1 MKRIFV
7 FLGLLIGIN
16 PFLVNAQQIAV
27 RLKTFKYDVNIPNY
41 NNQLQYEYGS
51 GLEEATSG
59 SMLYSING
67 VEHIIGTPAL
77 NFTGLAPIHL
87 INQNGAWVIENYYK
101 DAAMGNARNYV
112 FIDSVTIALADHGLE
127 SGNPWPYGDIWLI
140 KNIKDTLKWQKVS
153 KYKSFYH
160 SVAQGDLNNDGKF
173 DLIGLHMGSYNDWKG
188 TNGLH
193 PYLQQNDESFI
204 DGTNVIENTSFLGE
218 NTGQGSIL
226 IKDIMGD
233 SRPEI
238 IKGQYGSDPSNPY
251 AFAIFG
257 YDNVTGKYKFI
268 KKPTE
273 KGVYSKSEQG
283 STSIQSADFN
293 NDGKLDLAIASEG
306 APNGLIQIWNGKGN
320 GDFTPGQILTYLDAI
335 GTDTSDTFREF
346 QIADIDNDGW
356 LDIFVNPFHFGT
368 KFRINPGPRSPTNP
382 NGNKGSGVRLNNI
395 IWKND
400 KGIFNTLTND
410 LKVPGV
416 YPGFLKGGFVNNK
429 LKFFG
434 FESMAKAFILN
445 EITVTFCKDLVKPQF
460 NNSKLNFCDGD
471 SLKLSISNVNLGDT
485 IKWHSGNK
493 IEVSNTK
500 LFKES
505 LKIFA
510 TRTDSLG
517 CTISSDTISIT
528 KNTIPTLPIVKD
540 TVFCQNIISSTLL
553 ATGISG
559 NTITWYGTNATG
571 GTGTNNAV
579 VASTIDTT
587 TKSYY
592 VSQINNTS
600 SCESPR
606 AKITVKIN
614 PAPVSPSVKD
624 TSYCNSINA
633 DTLKATPLANHSLSW
648 YGTSAT
654 GGTASTF
661 GAKPNTTTSG
671 TFSYYVSQFNNA
683 TGCEGPRAKIGVTI
697 IPLPN
702 PPTVKDTSYCNNALI
717 DTLRVIPTTGN
728 TLLWYGTSATGGTAT
743 NTAIKPSTT
752 VIGTSS
758 FYLSQ
763 ITTATGCESLRAKL
777 NVTVNPIP
785 SAPIISRDTIN
796 NLVSNVTTRNSWYKD
811 GTLIT
816 DTTQKFK
823 PTSPGSYTVKTTQ
836 NGCVSAMSSP
846 YYYLV
851 TDIVRLNNGEFIK
864 LTPNPFKN
872 YINFDFVV
880 KGQPRLNIEVFSAA
894 TGAKVAAR
902 IGVTAGSRLTFNE
915 LNPGV
920 YFVRVASPDLKVSHQ
935 FKMIKL

>member
-1 MKRIFV
+1 MNNKFWVIG
-7 FLGLLIGIN
+7 FLIVLS
-16 PFLVNAQQIAV
+16 PFLVDAQQIAV

-41 NNQLQYEYGS
+41 NYQLQYEYGS
-51 GLEEATSG
+51 GMEEATSG
-59 SMLYSING
+59 SMLYAING

-77 NFTGLAPIHL
+77 NFTGLAPVHL
-87 INQNGAWVIENYYK
+87 INQNGSWVIEGYYK

-112 FIDSVTIALADHGLE
+112 FIDSTTIALADHGLE

-153 KYKSFYH
+153 KFKSFYH

-193 PYLQQNDESFI
+193 PYLQQNDESFV
-204 DGTNVIENTSFLGE
+204 DGTNVIENSSFLGE

-257 YDNVTGKYKFI
+257 YDNVSGKYKFM

-306 APNGLIQIWNGKGN
+306 APNGLIQIWNGNGN

-395 IWKND
+395 IWKNN
-400 KGIFNTLTND
+400 KGTFNTLSND
-410 LKVPGV
+410 LKVPGIF
-416 YPGFLKGGFVNNK
+416 PGFLKGGYVNNK

-445 EITVTFCKDLVKPQF
+445 EVTVTFCKDLVKPKF
-460 NNSKLNFCDGD
+460 SSTKLNFCDGD
-471 SLKLSISNVNLGDT
+471 SLNLSISNVNLGDT
-485 IKWHSGNK
+485 IKWHTGNK
-493 IEVSNTK
+493 IEISNSK
-500 LFKES
+500 ILKES
-505 LKIFA
+505 LSIFA

-517 CTISSDTISIT
+517 CEISSDTISVIKSKIPET
-528 KNTIPTLPIVKD
+528 PKVSDTI
-540 TVFCQNIISSTLL
+540 FCQNSTASLLSAKPDNGNYLLWYTSNQTGASGSKESII
-553 ATGISG
+553 AT
-559 NTITWYGTNATG
+559 TT
-571 GTGTNNAV
+571 
-579 VASTIDTT
+579 DTT
-587 TKSYY
+587 TKFYY
-592 VSQINNTS
+592 VSQATNLA

-614 PAPVSPSVKD
+614 PAPTTPLVKD
-624 TSYCNSINA
+624 TSYCNNINA
-633 DTLKATPLANHSLSW
+633 DTLKASPLASHSLSW
-648 YGTSAT
+648 YGTSST

-661 GAKPNTTTSG
+661 GSKPNTATIG
-671 TFSYYVSQFNNA
+671 TFSYYVSQINNA
-683 TGCEGPRAKIGVTI
+683 TGCEGARAKIGATI
-697 IPLPN
+697 NPLPN
-702 PPTVKDTSYCNNALI
+702 APSVRDTFYCNNASV
-717 DTLRVIPTTGN
+717 DTLRVNPTTGN
-728 TLLWYGTSATGGTAT
+728 TILWYGTSATGGTSS
-743 NTAIKPSTT
+743 NTAIKPMTN
-752 VIGTSS
+752 VVGTSS
-758 FYLSQ
+758 YYLSQ
-763 ITTATGCESLRAKL
+763 ITSATGCESLRSKL
-777 NVTVNPIP
+777 SVTVHPIP
-785 SAPIISRDTIN
+785 VAPLLSRDTAN
-796 NLVSNVTTRNSWYKD
+796 NLVSNVGRVTWFKD
-811 GTLIT
+811 GTQIS

-823 PTSPGSYTVKTTQ
+823 PTSAGSYSVKTTQ
-836 NGCVSAMSSP
+836 NGCISAMSTP

-851 TDIVRLNNGEFIK
+851 TDIVRLDNGEFIK
-864 LTPNPFKN
+864 LTPNPF
-872 YINFDFVV
+872 INFVNLDFVV
-880 KGQPRLNIEVFSAA
+880 KGHQRLNIEVFSAA
-894 TGAKVAAR
+894 TGAKVATR
-902 IGVTAGSRLTFNE
+902 IGITAGSRLIFNE
-915 LNPGV
+915 LNPGI
-920 YFVRVASPDLKVSHQ
+920 YFIRIATPDMKVSHQ
-935 FKMIKL
+935 FKMVKL